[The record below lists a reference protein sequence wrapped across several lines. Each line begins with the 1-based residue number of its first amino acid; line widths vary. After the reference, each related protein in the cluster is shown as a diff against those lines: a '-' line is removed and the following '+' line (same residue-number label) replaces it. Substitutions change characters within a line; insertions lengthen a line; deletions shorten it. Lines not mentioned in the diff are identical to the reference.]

1 MVNTPFNYTGSKY
14 KILEQIIPLFD
25 FSKDYFI
32 DLFCGGGSVYTN
44 VSRKYQKVLINDII
58 SDLVLTHK
66 NLINDSDNF
75 VRKVKEVMVKSKD
88 DQEYFYELRK
98 SYNQEKS
105 PEKLW
110 ALMLSCTNNMM
121 RFNKKFEFNQTFGKR
136 TWNDSTEKK
145 VKEFVE
151 YMQPYKDRIVYESKN
166 FDEIFPKKPCMI
178 YLDPPYTN
186 TEAGYNSYW
195 SVALEN
201 KLFDYIMNLHNSG
214 HSFMLSGVQ
223 GKHKDNKESEIINKL
238 LNQGFNH
245 KIIDLDYEKVA
256 RKKNSKESREIVIFN
271 YEA

>member
-98 SYNQEKS
+98 SYN
-105 PEKLW
+105 
-110 ALMLSCTNNMM
+110 
-121 RFNKKFEFNQTFGKR
+121 
-136 TWNDSTEKK
+136 
-145 VKEFVE
+145 
-151 YMQPYKDRIVYESKN
+151 
-166 FDEIFPKKPCMI
+166 
-178 YLDPPYTN
+178 
-186 TEAGYNSYW
+186 
-195 SVALEN
+195 
-201 KLFDYIMNLHNSG
+201 
-214 HSFMLSGVQ
+214 
-223 GKHKDNKESEIINKL
+223 
-238 LNQGFNH
+238 
-245 KIIDLDYEKVA
+245 
-256 RKKNSKESREIVIFN
+256 
-271 YEA
+271 